1 MRNSRRDIIQ
11 QGSPMTTLRYLC
23 FTVLVGAAFGQGALV
38 RAQFEVCSVKPSPP
52 QSAGEM
58 NVGVRVDGAQVHVS
72 SLSLRDLIRSAFR
85 VKLDQIAGPA
95 WLGGARYDVDAKLPD
110 GATRAQVPDML
121 RSMLD
126 DRFGL
131 KTHMEP
137 REIAVYGLIAAGQL
151 RLKEAPEDPGA
162 AGKPLEVNAGGNSSG
177 GSFSLGNGS
186 NFAISAKGIEGQR
199 LSMDDFTN
207 TLSRFMDLPVLD
219 MTGLKGRYDFS
230 FPLSLEDYRSM
241 QIRAAIGAGISLPA
255 EAMRALPLGNGDSLH
270 SGLRDL
276 GLRLEPRKAAVEM
289 LVVDHVEKTPT
300 GN

>member
-1 MRNSRRDIIQ
+1 
-11 QGSPMTTLRYLC
+11 
-23 FTVLVGAAFGQGALV
+23 
-38 RAQFEVCSVKPSPP
+38 
-52 QSAGEM
+52 
-58 NVGVRVDGAQVHVS
+58 
-72 SLSLRDLIRSAFR
+72 
-85 VKLDQIAGPA
+85 
-95 WLGGARYDVDAKLPD
+95 
-110 GATRAQVPDML
+110 
-121 RSMLD
+121 
-126 DRFGL
+126 
-131 KTHMEP
+131 
-137 REIAVYGLIAAGQL
+137 
-151 RLKEAPEDPGA
+151 
-162 AGKPLEVNAGGNSSG
+162 
-177 GSFSLGNGS
+177 
-186 NFAISAKGIEGQR
+186 
-199 LSMDDFTN
+199 MDDFTN